1 MDWYWIGLRF
11 CSSAGLRCRF
21 ANVHS
26 VWRACGCPKYM
37 VTAICPADA
46 GLFQSALIAANRKD
60 EEHHRHSRVHVYF
73 ASSRTAPIDI
83 RSSTTIVT
91 QRRFVRRLYTFGHIR
106 NAALHSCLLH
116 IASGLRCVDN
126 CRTVVSGIK
135 RHILPSGS
143 HCICRCFALLYA
155 VVGAAATIVPRTLSR
170 LFRSIDNL
178 FAYLE
183 VPLTWKRMS

>member
-1 MDWYWIGLRF
+1 M
-11 CSSAGLRCRF
+11 AK
-21 ANVHS
+21 VHS
-26 VWRACGCPKYM
+26 VWRACGCPKYI

-46 GLFQSALIAANRKD
+46 GLFQSALIAAKRKD
-60 EEHHRHSRVHVYF
+60 DEHHRHSRVHVYF

-83 RSSTTIVT
+83 RSSTTIGT
-91 QRRFVRRLYTFGHIR
+91 QRRFVRRLYAFGHIR
-106 NAALHSCLLH
+106 NAALAVHCAALHSCLLH
-116 IASGLRCVDN
+116 IASGLLCVDN

-143 HCICRCFALLYA
+143 HCICRCFGLLYA

-178 FAYLE
+178 FAYQE